1 MSSSTHSRDG
11 VRTGMRCPLYAAA
24 AAAIVLGASAPAL
37 AEANN
42 SAGGPAG
49 GAFMSSY
56 SPWRLP
62 AEPQYQPPA
71 VFSRARPLWMG
82 QRPYTA
88 QPHRYRR

>member
-1 MSSSTHSRDG
+1 
-11 VRTGMRCPLYAAA
+11 
-24 AAAIVLGASAPAL
+24 
-37 AEANN
+37 
-42 SAGGPAG
+42 
-49 GAFMSSY
+49 MSSY